1 MNEGPGK
8 RLDLPPRP
16 ARLRDGRCVLL
27 RHGAPGDEAGI
38 AHVVTAAFPVYIRA
52 ARGDSLRATRAFARE
67 LRPEQFVLAVLTPGE
82 RVIGVSCLSRSGGAS
97 QGRLVRLGAKLGN
110 WGLYGLLCFGLEKLR
125 ARLFESVYR
134 VRPGELYRYLDAVDS
149 GYRSLGVGRHIADFV
164 DDYGRAAGHHS
175 VSAKHRGD
183 NQPVLALHRAR
194 GCVLLEP
201 PPTRLAR
208 LFGQPPMVIST
219 RRL

>member
-1 MNEGPGK
+1 
-8 RLDLPPRP
+8 
-16 ARLRDGRCVLL
+16 
-27 RHGAPGDEAGI
+27 
-38 AHVVTAAFPVYIRA
+38 VV
-52 ARGDSLRATRAFARE
+52 
-67 LRPEQFVLAVLTPGE
+67 AVLNPGE
-82 RVIGVSCLSRSGGAS
+82 RVFGVSCLSGREGAS
-97 QGRLVRLGAKLGN
+97 GDPLGRLRAKLEN
-110 WGLYGLLCFGLEKLR
+110 WGLCGRLCFGLEKLR
-125 ARLFESVYR
+125 ARLFESVHR
-134 VRPGELYRYLDAVDS
+134 VRPGELYRYLDAVDP

-183 NQPVLALHRAR
+183 NQPVLALHRGR